1 MMETTFHLLLYR
13 AFHMQ
18 RSYLRPCL
26 REIGLGSG
34 QPKLLSYIAAH
45 PHCRPK
51 ELADYFE
58 IDPAAVS
65 RMLDTMEKSGF
76 IVRRADDRNRRS
88 ACLSLTEA
96 GAEAFH
102 GWRAHCQ
109 REDAVMLRGFT
120 EKEKAQFADF
130 LVRAYRNLQDAQR
143 EETAC
148 GK

>member
-45 PHCRPK
+45 PNCRPK

-88 ACLSLTEA
+88 A
-96 GAEAFH
+96 
-102 GWRAHCQ
+102 
-109 REDAVMLRGFT
+109 
-120 EKEKAQFADF
+120 
-130 LVRAYRNLQDAQR
+130 
-143 EETAC
+143 
-148 GK
+148 

>member
-1 MMETTFHLLLYR
+1 
-13 AFHMQ
+13 
-18 RSYLRPCL
+18 
-26 REIGLGSG
+26 
-34 QPKLLSYIAAH
+34 
-45 PHCRPK
+45 
-51 ELADYFE
+51 
-58 IDPAAVS
+58 
-65 RMLDTMEKSGF
+65 MEKSGF

-96 GAEAFH
+96 GEEAFR